1 MAKFHLRSKGGPAM
15 ATGTSKMGGMYE
27 RSGMTN
33 ADGTPAGP
41 PFLGKVFKGIKKVA
55 GNFVKG
61 KGAFGALNPL
71 GAIANKAGLFGGG
84 NDQST
89 AMNMDGTN
97 TTGQVNTAQPAEMVD
112 PTQQQV

>member
-15 ATGTSKMGGMYE
+15 ATGTSKMGSMYE

-41 PFLGKVFKGIKKVA
+41 PFLGKAFKAIKKVG
-55 GNFVKG
+55 GNFLKG
-61 KGAFGALNPL
+61 KGAFAALNPL

-84 NDQST
+84 GNNQ
-89 AMNMDGTN
+89 MDMTGTG
-97 TTGQVNTAQPAEMVD
+97 TTGQVNTAQPAEIVD
-112 PTQQQV
+112 PTQQHV

>member
-1 MAKFHLRSKGGPAM
+1 MAKFHLRSKGGPTM

-41 PFLGKVFKGIKKVA
+41 PFLKGLVKGIKKVG
-55 GNFVKG
+55 GNFLKG
-61 KGAFGALNPL
+61 KGGFGLLNPL
-71 GAIANKAGLFGGG
+71 GAMANKAGLFGGG
-84 NDQST
+84 GDNST
-89 AMNMDGTN
+89 AMNMTGTE
-97 TTGQVNTAQPAEMVD
+97 TTGPVDTTQPAEMVD

>member
-15 ATGTSKMGGMYE
+15 ATGTSKMGSMYE

-41 PFLGKVFKGIKKVA
+41 PFLKGLVKGIKKVG
-55 GNFVKG
+55 GNFLRG
-61 KGAFGALNPL
+61 KGAFGVLNPL
-71 GAIANKAGLFGGG
+71 GAMASKAGLFGDG
-84 NDQST
+84 QST
-89 AMNMDGTN
+89 PMDMTGTE